1 VLIYHLLFAS
11 IFEEYNILACKKQ
24 VCYTVIMDRVHTS
37 MKRARQP
44 RRLSD
49 CPIHFALEIFGDR
62 WSLLLVRDIVLFG
75 KHTYGDFLRSKEQIA
90 TNVLAARLAM
100 LEYEGILYKTPH
112 VTDKRKD
119 VYMLT
124 EKGLDLI
131 PMLLDIVVWSATY
144 DPETDAPKEFVERI
158 RKDKE
163 HLIKEI
169 TETVRQGGW
178 VFSQLVPE

>member
-1 VLIYHLLFAS
+1 MEQA
-11 IFEEYNILACKKQ
+11 
-24 VCYTVIMDRVHTS
+24 HTS

-44 RRLSD
+44 QRRSD

-62 WSLLLVRDIVLFG
+62 WSLLLVRDIVLYG
-75 KHTYGDFLRSKEQIA
+75 KHTYGDFLRSEEQIA

-112 VTDKRKD
+112 ATDKRKD

-131 PMLLDIVVWSATY
+131 PMLLDIIVWSATY
-144 DPETDAPKEFVERI
+144 DLETNAPKEFVERI
-158 RKDKE
+158 RSDKE
-163 HLIKEI
+163 YLIKEI

-178 VFSQLVPE
+178 AFSQP

>member
-1 VLIYHLLFAS
+1 MLI
-11 IFEEYNILACKKQ
+11 
-24 VCYTVIMDRVHTS
+24 
-37 MKRARQP
+37 
-44 RRLSD
+44 
-49 CPIHFALEIFGDR
+49 
-62 WSLLLVRDIVLFG
+62 VRDIVLFG
-75 KHTYGDFLRSKEQIA
+75 KHTYGDFLRSEEQIA
-90 TNVLAARLAM
+90 TNILAARLAL
-100 LEYEGILYKTPH
+100 LEREGILHKTPH
-112 VTDKRKD
+112 ATDKRKD

-158 RKDKE
+158 RTDKE

>member
-1 VLIYHLLFAS
+1 MEQANTLI
-11 IFEEYNILACKKQ
+11 
-24 VCYTVIMDRVHTS
+24 
-37 MKRARQP
+37 KRTHQP
-44 RRLSD
+44 QRRSN
-49 CPIHFALEIFGDR
+49 CPIHFALELFGDR

-75 KHTYGDFLRSKEQIA
+75 KHTYGEFLRSKEQIA
-90 TNVLAARLAM
+90 TNVLAARLAL
-100 LEYEGILYKTPH
+100 LEHEGILHKTPH
-112 VTDKRKD
+112 ATDKRKD
-119 VYMLT
+119 VYTLT

-144 DPETDAPKEFVERI
+144 DPETDAPKAFVERI
-158 RKDKE
+158 RTDKE

>member
-1 VLIYHLLFAS
+1 M
-11 IFEEYNILACKKQ
+11 E
-24 VCYTVIMDRVHTS
+24 
-37 MKRARQP
+37 RARQP
-44 RRLSD
+44 RRRSD

-75 KHTYGDFLRSKEQIA
+75 KHTYGDFLRSEEQIA
-90 TNVLAARLAM
+90 TNILAARLAF
-100 LEYEGILYKTPH
+100 LEREGILHKTPH
-112 VTDKRKD
+112 ATDKRKD
-119 VYMLT
+119 VYTLT

-158 RKDKE
+158 RTDKE

-178 VFSQLVPE
+178 VFSQPLANSL